1 MSEEAKREYQE
12 QLLKEEMRI
21 MEEINNNPDL
31 RDVTTPPEIRDSL
44 FEAIH
49 AKEASNKEETDNRLT
64 ERETELIRLGKLY
77 EKKRKKRKY
86 LVLAAVLVL
95 AMAFGITSLGG
106 AEKIFEKV
114 TWMISGREQEIINS
128 GDTSSVKYVDEEEV
142 YEEIEEEYGF
152 LPVRMMYLPKGVKF
166 QEATVSEEIQKIYI
180 VYGKDNGA
188 TILYTIRP
196 NYRES
201 SYGSDVEDEILE
213 EYEKIIDD
221 IVLSIKK
228 YQIEGGISRWTV
240 KYAYQDVTY
249 SIAFTGIEEKEMQ
262 KVIENLYFF

>member
-114 TWMISGREQEIINS
+114 TWMISEREQEFVDSEDIV
-128 GDTSSVKYVDEEEV
+128 SVEYVDEEEV
-142 YEEIEEEYGF
+142 YGEIEEEYGF
-152 LPVRMMYLPKGVKF
+152 LPVRMMYLPEGVEF
-166 QEATVSEEIQKIYI
+166 QEATISEEIQKIYI

-196 NYRES
+196 NYQES
-201 SYGSDVEDEILE
+201 SLGRDSEDTISE
-213 EYEKIIDD
+213 EYEEELDGVVFD
-221 IVLSIKK
+221 IKK
-228 YQIEGGISRWTV
+228 YQVEDGLCRWSV
-240 KYAYQDVTY
+240 QFEYKDVTY